1 MVSKKS
7 KLLYEEEDIVL
18 LAKGEQSK
26 TARAVRRRLKEIGY
40 SCSLLEVGSK
50 ASVDQEMI
58 RFLSEE
64 HRLFVTMEAEA
75 EGSLGAQIQDVVSG
89 QGLPGRVLV
98 IAVPDAYAKDSL
110 QTLPSEEADMDI
122 ESVTE
127 QIIATYIV
135 TRPHRPVACG
145 PEREN
150 MILKC
155 KKG

>member
-64 HRLFVTMEAEA
+64 HRLFVTMEAE
-75 EGSLGAQIQDVVSG
+75 GSLGAQIQDVVSG

-122 ESVTE
+122 E
-127 QIIATYIV
+127 
-135 TRPHRPVACG
+135 
-145 PEREN
+145 
-150 MILKC
+150 
-155 KKG
+155 

>member
-98 IAVPDAYAKDSL
+98 IAEPDAYAKDSL
-110 QTLPSEEADMDI
+110 QTLPSE
-122 ESVTE
+122 
-127 QIIATYIV
+127 
-135 TRPHRPVACG
+135 
-145 PEREN
+145 
-150 MILKC
+150 
-155 KKG
+155 